1 MIRYTLCPLDSIIY
15 VTRPGDV
22 YQPRLGSFF
31 GDMTSELAEY
41 GDDAYIEEFVSGG
54 PKHYAYRVRKGD
66 GSAVE
71 KIKIRGFTINHSTAA
86 LLNMSALKEKVF
98 DFVQAIDTEDSEENY
113 AIVEQ
118 PRIGR
123 TEARQVVTRE
133 GVKKHRIVYNKR
145 WVKRD
150 FTTNPYGT
158 CD

>member
-1 MIRYTLCPLDSIIY
+1 
-15 VTRPGDV
+15 
-22 YQPRLGSFF
+22 
-31 GDMTSELAEY
+31 MTSELAEY

-66 GSAVE
+66 GSTVE

>member
-1 MIRYTLCPLDSIIY
+1 
-15 VTRPGDV
+15 
-22 YQPRLGSFF
+22 
-31 GDMTSELAEY
+31 MTSELAEY

-66 GSAVE
+66 GSTVE

-86 LLNMSALKEKVF
+86 LLNMGALKEKVF
-98 DFVQAIDTEDSEENY
+98 DFVEAIDRGGDSEDEEEEETKNY
-113 AIVEQ
+113 AVVEQ

-123 TEARQVVTRE
+123 TEAREVITRE
-133 GVKKHRIVYNKR
+133 GVKKHRVVYNKR

-150 FTTNPYGT
+150 FTTSPYGT